1 MRNIPELSFRSIPTF
16 HQLWDAC
23 MERHLAAPAAFLKDV
38 EGVFR
43 RYGIRRSSSILD
55 TCCGSGAFDIAL
67 MKRGFNLATT
77 DGDAEMLKLFRKNL
91 TENSLNHR
99 PILAKWRDLPS
110 VFPRRKFD
118 MLICGGNSFIY
129 AGGHWN
135 GDGMIDRKLAL
146 ENMLETLKVF
156 RGLLVPGGILLVDKP
171 TDDERRRETRIARVR
186 IAEGSSYTVYFSV
199 KRDTAK
205 RCRNA
210 QILLRHE
217 WTGKE
222 IGVPNVA
229 YILKD
234 VELAELL
241 FWAGFSSFEIL
252 PRVPGQHFQ
261 TWIVKA

>member
-43 RYGIRRSSSILD
+43 RYGIHRSSSILD

-67 MKRGFNLATT
+67 MKRGFNLTVT

-91 TENSLNHR
+91 AGNTMSHE
-99 PILAKWRDLPS
+99 PILAKWKDLPR

-135 GDGMIDRKLAL
+135 RDGVIDRKRAL

-156 RGLLVPGGILLVDKP
+156 RSLLVPGGILFVDKP
-171 TDDERRRETRIARVR
+171 TDNERRREKYIARVR
-186 IAEGSSYTVYFSV
+186 VAEDAVYSVYFSV
-199 KRDTAK
+199 KLDAAT

-217 WTGKE
+217 RTWKE

-252 PRVPGQHFQ
+252 PRIPGQHFQ